1 MIRAQREARALRA
14 ADRDSYTLCMGAR
27 SFTNRAMIFAPSI
40 QLFDSGAATAP
51 KEIPEYKWIHCANE
65 GLYKGHHQGEFN
77 LTRATFDAFVRNF
90 RDDPQYRVGS
100 LDVIVAND
108 NADPS
113 PKTYTG
119 GIRPVIQFDY
129 EHASEMPSWEGSIP
143 TSGAPAVGWALDVC
157 VRNGPDGKAQLWAF
171 GKLGAQIR
179 RQIGDDEY
187 RSVSIAFTLEGV
199 HWQSGERIGPV
210 LTSIA
215 FTNHPFMRDLESLA
229 AANRQTSAE
238 PRGSVKRSTDPNQD
252 PSEAPDSGTSSQPT
266 GATTMAEELRE
277 RVCKSLGIRTLVDDS
292 AVAAAVEEAAGSAG
306 DLKGLLESLGVQNP
320 ADAMKVIPELKS
332 AREKLAGLLSELD
345 ALLQQ
350 DASADAAV
358 AQTDVG
364 AAMKAQGFV
373 GEGAKKALG
382 AFREKCVSEE
392 IKKAGDEPTLSVI
405 RAARAAGRAHFLKEY
420 GIKDGA
426 ADDKL
431 TLTRTFAAGK
441 GGAQVQPP
449 ALAAD
454 DREDGQVIDLRGLSG
469 ANTIEK
475 LITHLSKTEAGF
487 DKLPIDRK
495 IKRASELKSTA
506 QFTQ

>member
-1 MIRAQREARALRA
+1 
-14 ADRDSYTLCMGAR
+14 
-27 SFTNRAMIFAPSI
+27 MIFAPSI
-40 QLFDSGAATAP
+40 QLFDAGAAPPT

-77 LTRATFDAFVRNF
+77 LTRATFEAFVRNF
-90 RDDPQYRVGS
+90 RDDPQYRVGE
-100 LDVIVAND
+100 LDVVVAND

-129 EHASEMPSWEGSIP
+129 EHASEMPSWEGTIP

-179 RQIGDDEY
+179 RQIGSDEY

-199 HWQSGERIGPV
+199 HWMSGERIGPV

-229 AANRQTSAE
+229 AANRGTSA
-238 PRGSVKRSTDPNQD
+238 PARGSVKPTTDPNQD

-266 GATTMAEELRE
+266 GATTMADELRE
-277 RVCKSLGIRTLVDDS
+277 RICKTLGIRTLVDD
-292 AVAAAVEEAAGSAG
+292 AAVGAAVDEVASSAG
-306 DLKGLLESLGVQNP
+306 DLKGLLEALGVQKP
-320 ADAMKVIPELKS
+320 EDAMKVIPELRS
-332 AREKLAGLLSELD
+332 ARDKIASLLSELD

-350 DASADAAV
+350 DATADAAV
-358 AQTDVG
+358 AQTDIG

-373 GEGAKKALG
+373 GDGAKKALG
-382 AFREKCVSEE
+382 AFREKCVSDE
-392 IKKAGDEPTLSVI
+392 IKKAGAEPTLSVI
-405 RAARAAGRAHFLKEY
+405 RAARASGRALFLKEY

-449 ALAAD
+449 PLAAD
-454 DREDGQVIDLRGLSG
+454 DREDANVIDLRGIPG
-469 ANTIEK
+469 ANTTEK
-475 LITHLSKTEAGF
+475 LIVHLTKTEAGF
-487 DKLPIDRK
+487 DKLPYPTKIQRATE
-495 IKRASELKSTA
+495 IKRTA
-506 QFTQ
+506 QLTQ